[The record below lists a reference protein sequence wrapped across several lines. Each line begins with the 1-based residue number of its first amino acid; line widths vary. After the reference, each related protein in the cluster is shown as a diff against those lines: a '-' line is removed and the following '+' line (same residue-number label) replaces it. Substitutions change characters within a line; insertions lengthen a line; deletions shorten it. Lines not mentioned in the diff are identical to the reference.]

1 MKCGEKLGKRCDIL
15 SQMDYLD
22 SLNTE
27 QKKAV
32 LCTDGP
38 VLIVAGA
45 GAGKTKTLA
54 HRILHLIKN
63 GVRPESILAITF
75 TNKAAREM
83 RERVFG
89 LIQQEKNSP
98 RKDLGDIGL
107 TSGNFG
113 VPFVSTFH
121 SLGVLII
128 KENAHIFKLPRH
140 FKIFDKADSKKAI
153 KEAIMEI
160 GLDPKEHLDKM
171 QNIIS
176 AEKSR
181 GVSVAEFLE
190 RGAFD
195 FTSESVKKVWPI
207 YEKILARSQALDFDD
222 LLLKTLHLLSRNKE
236 ILEKYQNRFLYIHVD
251 EFQDTNKVQNE
262 IIELLARKHQN
273 ICIVGDTDQCLVTGT
288 KIKMAD
294 GNLKPIENVK
304 SGEFVLSNYGSG
316 DFRSAKIV
324 GKKSLQFKGELI
336 RIETEKG
343 KILEST
349 PEHTHFAGYRL
360 GLTPQMYLN
369 YLMYK
374 KNVGW
379 RIGTTSV
386 YTKSKVKSVVG
397 FMQRSNQEHADAVWI
412 IGTYKTQNEA
422 RVGEYILSLKYQIP
436 TIPFTPRKGISY
448 NGYVHDK
455 TALEKIFS
463 SFDTEKSAKRLLLDL
478 GFFIEHPHHKPQSHN
493 SNRRNIN
500 VVLCGDKRSK
510 TPMHLISIFGNDP
523 EGKEKLKSLGIS
535 IRPSKANTKNW
546 RFETARADYGE
557 VCLLATKIA
566 SLFPE
571 VNIVFSARL
580 GGQKENPKDGNS
592 LPCIPAGSVMPG
604 MALFTQ
610 DGYDI
615 VSKISRIPKSKIK
628 VFDLDVEKTHNF
640 IANGILTHNCIYGWR
655 GAEIKN
661 MLHFEKTYPD
671 TQTFFLEQ
679 NYRSTKNILAVA
691 DEIIQK
697 NNFRIPKKLFTENK
711 TGEKIGIFEARDETD
726 EAQFIA
732 LRSKELIESG
742 EKADEIAVLYRANFQ
757 SRVLEESFLAF
768 GVPYQMLGTKFFER
782 KEIKDTLAYISVALN
797 PENRS
802 DFLRAIGTPS
812 RGIGKTTVQ
821 KILTG
826 RENELPGSMQ
836 IKINNFRDLLSDF
849 RKILQTEKPSVA
861 VKKIIEKSG
870 MEKMYETGLD
880 EDTDRLENIME
891 LVTLAT
897 RYDDLMPEEGIEKF
911 LTESALASDQDSL
924 DGGKNGVRLMTVHS
938 SKGLEFN
945 FVFISGLEADLF
957 PHCGFGERKS
967 GEEKEE
973 ERRLFYVALTR
984 ARQKLFLTHAETRT
998 IFGKTEVNAPSEFLD
1013 DISAKYLEKENYGG
1027 VVDKEPIFKIDF

>member
-1 MKCGEKLGKRCDIL
+1 
-15 SQMDYLD
+15 MDYLD

-27 QKKAV
+27 QKRAV
-32 LCTDGP
+32 LTLDGP

-63 GVRPESILAITF
+63 GVRPENILAITF

-83 RERVFG
+83 RERVWG
-89 LIQQEKNSP
+89 LLNSQ
-98 RKDLGDIGL
+98 RSDLKSNSQGRTLG
-107 TSGNFG
+107 TGT
-113 VPFVSTFH
+113 PFVSTFH

-128 KENAHIFKLPRH
+128 KENAPYFKLPRH

-153 KEAIMEI
+153 KEALNEI

-176 AEKSR
+176 SEKSR
-181 GVSVAEFLE
+181 GVSVIEFLE

-195 FTSESVKKVWPI
+195 FTSEAVKKVWPR
-207 YEKILARSQALDFDD
+207 YEKKLAESGALDFDD

-262 IIELLARKHQN
+262 IVRLLAEKNKN
-273 ICIVGDTDQCLVTGT
+273 ICVVGDTDQ
-288 KIKMAD
+288 
-294 GNLKPIENVK
+294 
-304 SGEFVLSNYGSG
+304 
-316 DFRSAKIV
+316 
-324 GKKSLQFKGELI
+324 
-336 RIETEKG
+336 
-343 KILEST
+343 
-349 PEHTHFAGYRL
+349 
-360 GLTPQMYLN
+360 
-369 YLMYK
+369 
-374 KNVGW
+374 
-379 RIGTTSV
+379 
-386 YTKSKVKSVVG
+386 
-397 FMQRSNQEHADAVWI
+397 
-412 IGTYKTQNEA
+412 
-422 RVGEYILSLKYQIP
+422 
-436 TIPFTPRKGISY
+436 
-448 NGYVHDK
+448 
-455 TALEKIFS
+455 
-463 SFDTEKSAKRLLLDL
+463 
-478 GFFIEHPHHKPQSHN
+478 
-493 SNRRNIN
+493 NIY
-500 VVLCGDKRSK
+500 S
-510 TPMHLISIFGNDP
+510 
-523 EGKEKLKSLGIS
+523 
-535 IRPSKANTKNW
+535 
-546 RFETARADYGE
+546 
-557 VCLLATKIA
+557 
-566 SLFPE
+566 
-571 VNIVFSARL
+571 
-580 GGQKENPKDGNS
+580 
-592 LPCIPAGSVMPG
+592 
-604 MALFTQ
+604 
-610 DGYDI
+610 
-615 VSKISRIPKSKIK
+615 
-628 VFDLDVEKTHNF
+628 
-640 IANGILTHNCIYGWR
+640 WR

-661 MLHFEKTYPD
+661 MLHFEKTYPGA
-671 TQTFFLEQ
+671 QTFFLEQ
-679 NYRSTKNILAVA
+679 NYRSTKTILAVA

-711 TGEKIGIFEARDETD
+711 TGDKIGIFEARDETD

-742 EKADEIAVLYRANFQ
+742 EGADEIAVLYRANFQ
-757 SRVLEESFLAF
+757 SRALEESFLAF

-797 PENRS
+797 PQNTS

-826 RENELPGSMQ
+826 RENELPQSMQ
-836 IKINNFRDLLSDF
+836 IKINNFRALLSDF
-849 RKILQTEKPSVA
+849 KQILQTEKPSVA
-861 VKKIIEKSG
+861 VKKIITKSG
-870 MEKMYETGLD
+870 MEKNYETGLD

-897 RYDDLMPEEGIEKF
+897 RYDEMPPEDGIEKF

-938 SKGLEFN
+938 SKGLEFD

-957 PHCGFGERKS
+957 PHCGFGERKN

-1013 DISAKYLEKENYGG
+1013 NISAKYLEKESYGG